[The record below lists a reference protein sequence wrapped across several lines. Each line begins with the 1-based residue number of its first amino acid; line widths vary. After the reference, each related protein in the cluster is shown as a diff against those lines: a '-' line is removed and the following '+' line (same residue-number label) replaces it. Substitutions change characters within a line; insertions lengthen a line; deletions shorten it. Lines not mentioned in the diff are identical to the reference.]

1 MGHPFL
7 GHLPSSELSIQEA
20 DQEAAAVAAEALV
33 GAEILVDHEEVEEEV
48 LAAVDEEGSVA
59 AVVAAEDPMVEDSE
73 VEEATVVEVVH
84 VIVVVHVAADALKI
98 VTREADLIMAKEVV
112 HTRITEAEVH

>member
-1 MGHPFL
+1 M
-7 GHLPSSELSIQEA
+7 
-20 DQEAAAVAAEALV
+20 DAEV
-33 GAEILVDHEEVEEEV
+33 
-48 LAAVDEEGSVA
+48 
-59 AVVAAEDPMVEDSE
+59 
-73 VEEATVVEVVH
+73 TVVEVVH